1 MEQHLLLQKAKIA
14 LYHILPN
21 YAKLRNHLCFVSVL
35 IEKYPIVH
43 IWVKA
48 NIDWV
53 FPTISLTVIM
63 FIIGIHIRHVQHWY
77 ILNRFLE
84 KRTLDFRICTALT
97 NQNFFLKFV
106 STSYHGFNHF
116 SLQRAMLIHVSKW
129 GPCTVDNNTWQA
141 DIEVTRCGLGRRY
154 STTYWSTLLEFSSQ
168 CTGMECIFLTIY
180 NQWYH
185 SVLPF
190 NLSVITKLSRLVMLN
205 YFKQKYI
212 FAFLSFPKFEVA
224 QIIKILLSRSRE
236 FLPV

>member
-1 MEQHLLLQKAKIA
+1 MLRVCFNGKISHRPYMSKGEYWLGFPYHQFDSYNVYHWNTHSPCSALIYMEL
-14 LYHILPN
+14 
-21 YAKLRNHLCFVSVL
+21 
-35 IEKYPIVH
+35 
-43 IWVKA
+43 
-48 NIDWV
+48 V
-53 FPTISLTVIM
+53 F
-63 FIIGIHIRHVQHWY
+63 R
-77 ILNRFLE
+77 

-106 STSYHGFNHF
+106 STSYHVINHF
-116 SLQRAMLIHVSKW
+116 SLQRSRLIHFSKW

-190 NLSVITKLSRLVMLN
+190 NLSKITKLSRLVMLIF
-205 YFKQKYI
+205 FKQKYI

-224 QIIKILLSRSRE
+224 QIIKILLSRSRV